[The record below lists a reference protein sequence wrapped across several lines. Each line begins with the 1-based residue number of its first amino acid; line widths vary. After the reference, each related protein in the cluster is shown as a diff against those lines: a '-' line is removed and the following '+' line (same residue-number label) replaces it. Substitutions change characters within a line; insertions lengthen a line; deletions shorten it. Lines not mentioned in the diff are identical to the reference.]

1 MNFAEYSNRVENI
14 LQRIQPIFPS
24 DEEWAKYSANIRTE
38 YLIKQGEIEISFD
51 LMEHKLSEEYNIQII
66 PVNRRP
72 NTGDIRIV
80 RWRDD
85 NDVILY
91 QRPGVIFEDVPYR
104 FIDEMLKRILE
115 MVKKKELFHFQMSS
129 AHKREGIPIDEL
141 IYIGFS
147 EKEGWNFDA

>member
-1 MNFAEYSNRVENI
+1 MNFVEYSNRVENI

-91 QRPGVIFEDVPYR
+91 QRPGVVFEDVPYR
-104 FIDEMLKRILE
+104 FIDEMLKRILQ

-129 AHKREGIPIDEL
+129 AYKRDGIPIDEL